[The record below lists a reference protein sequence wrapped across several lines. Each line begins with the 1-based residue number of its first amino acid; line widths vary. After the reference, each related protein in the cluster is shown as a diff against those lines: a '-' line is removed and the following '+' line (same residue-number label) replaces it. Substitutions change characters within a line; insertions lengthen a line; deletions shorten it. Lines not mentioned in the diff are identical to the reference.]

1 MAEPALLLTDRHQRQ
16 LELLLE
22 SQQQQRHWH
31 GQLPVVLLDRCWL
44 RLQVLPVEQLC
55 SVLPPDSSGDAPEL
69 VRFRELLRE
78 GMSSLEAQEQCWQDF
93 GREPCSEALRRFW
106 AAQERGN
113 RGWTLQVYLDWLQ
126 RYRLGIEGEGPKPL
140 PLVVLARPDG
150 REPHQLVWHWP
161 VSQPM
166 RHTCP

>member
-1 MAEPALLLTDRHQRQ
+1 MAEPAPLLTDRHQRQ

-69 VRFRELLRE
+69 VRFRELLRQ
-78 GMSSLEAQEQCWQDF
+78 GMSSLEAQDQCWQDF

-113 RGWTLQVYLDWLQ
+113 RGWTLQGYLDWLQ

-150 REPHQLVWHWP
+150 REAHQLVWHWP

>member
-1 MAEPALLLTDRHQRQ
+1 MPKPPRFLPDRPKGQ

-69 VRFRELLRE
+69 VRFRELLRQ
-78 GMSSLEAQEQCWQDF
+78 GMSSLEAQDQCWQDF

-150 REPHQLVWHWP
+150 REAHQLVWHWP

>member
-78 GMSSLEAQEQCWQDF
+78 GMSSLEAQE
-93 GREPCSEALRRFW
+93 
-106 AAQERGN
+106 
-113 RGWTLQVYLDWLQ
+113 
-126 RYRLGIEGEGPKPL
+126 
-140 PLVVLARPDG
+140 
-150 REPHQLVWHWP
+150 
-161 VSQPM
+161 
-166 RHTCP
+166 